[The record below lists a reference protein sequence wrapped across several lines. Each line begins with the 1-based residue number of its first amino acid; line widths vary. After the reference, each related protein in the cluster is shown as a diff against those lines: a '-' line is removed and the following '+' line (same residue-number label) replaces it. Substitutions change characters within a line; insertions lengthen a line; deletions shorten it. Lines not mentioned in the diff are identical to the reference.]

1 MEDRNMMGRAE
12 KKYLLLQNIIAWGNG
27 KYKERDLYSM
37 TIPELE
43 KIYNYLYFKKL
54 SNIY

>member
-1 MEDRNMMGRAE
+1 MMGRAE